1 MATLPA
7 VAHWEGGPKERAM
20 LQAAASEAHIAVHGP
35 PDFPFNAEILGVCGV
50 PAEMSD
56 ENKYG
61 WMVADFLH
69 WKLLF
74 HGVGYKTAQTW
85 LSSLDVPEFLE
96 SVDNVDL
103 INDGTIDKVK
113 QDIAPLP
120 NNNEEF
126 MATFLKHLA
135 ASAKAAATKKT
146 VLVLM
151 VFAPITPE
159 QDICIDFGGKRTYL
173 TVDNLCKTVNDAVG
187 NAQTPI
193 MFITPSPFSGGW
205 LCRPSLTNQ
214 PGSPTLHNMMRI
226 IAKSCGGAFANRF
239 IRSFTE
245 RDTPLMTE
253 AQREQVKYDDPMPL
267 HPTKLQTDCLHQ
279 FQRQIHEALEQRLS
293 VLAKSHGFILGPDA
307 VQVTS
312 NYFDA
317 WMDYGP
323 RQSRPLAWWTE
334 RWGSPRPT
342 IADPHRFDF
351 LGEAFGGT
359 KESQFFHLKYL
370 AAVELD
376 TCPGDWA
383 RQVGGIT
390 RDLLTTFSQRLMV
403 GDDDAKRVFD
413 AIEFRSSSMI
423 VAHMIAKAF
432 NLPLPDGVKC
442 RYWHDKL
449 DGVGD
454 EYYRKLQFAFGEA
467 HNLFDQ
473 ATLLPSEKRHEYKNV
488 RFWRA
493 ARWLSAAIAL
503 RFENGTRQDIESF
516 VLMDVAKFI
525 AKIRDAQKT
534 LLLEHKAVTQAGMN
548 WIAALG
554 LGGEV
559 ESMVVP
565 TVTPELKV
573 IAKDAKDSGLATRNH
588 HGPTAKTT
596 VLDAQAT
603 PWPAPNSHSVSR
615 QNDWNKAGEPES
627 VGTKSA
633 MNPLVVAYAEENNLT
648 QSDVQHAVQDVLEDL
663 GSHFGTDTKQVG
675 AQSPPVN
682 VATTPLTQQKDKKL
696 DSTNNTAHSQKVPA
710 TTATSDGVE
719 GNATASLVT
728 NNNAENWNQAVDAYL
743 LSRTDQ
749 KKPTING
756 STASGAR
763 RKADV
768 PLASNSAWEDALN
781 TKFPTKNNQ
790 ETKNT
795 QVASLEPSADLVGRD
810 EKKTGEQNSLSKTVV
825 AQVATPHVAGEKAA
839 PTVAA
844 GQHAEPSKTAGE
856 DSESSN
862 KAAKQVAS
870 PNTTPAS
877 QPPVQPSI
885 QQLTESMLA
894 GVNNGGMSSEVLM
907 CVTQLLQKVME
918 IAEKEKASKPS
929 DQMNGTQVAGNTSS
943 SVTPNGNVAE
953 TSASSTEPR
962 ITSAENHADSS
973 GPANEAD
980 KVEEASAS
988 LTGGASTASSDAFGA
1003 SPKATADHAR
1013 MASLDARMQ
1022 SLTIHDGVPNNA
1034 SAMGHGDEASGESVK
1049 DGADVVAV
1057 QPAVAQ
1063 GTTGPNQARLAAD
1076 ADDFWARARI
1086 NW

>member
-1 MATLPA
+1 M
-7 VAHWEGGPKERAM
+7 
-20 LQAAASEAHIAVHGP
+20 
-35 PDFPFNAEILGVCGV
+35 
-50 PAEMSD
+50 
-56 ENKYG
+56 
-61 WMVADFLH
+61 
-69 WKLLF
+69 
-74 HGVGYKTAQTW
+74 
-85 LSSLDVPEFLE
+85 
-96 SVDNVDL
+96 
-103 INDGTIDKVK
+103 INDGTVDKVK
-113 QDIAPLP
+113 QNIAPLP
-120 NNNEEF
+120 CNNEEF
-126 MATFLKHLA
+126 MAAFLKHLA
-135 ASAKAAATKKT
+135 ARAKAAATRKT

-159 QDICIDFGGKRTYL
+159 QDICIDFDGKRTYL
-173 TVDNLCKTVNDAVG
+173 TVDSLCNTVNDAVD

-193 MFITPSPFSGGW
+193 VFITPSPFSGGW
-205 LCRPSLTNQ
+205 LCRPSLTYQ
-214 PGSPTLHNMMRI
+214 PGSPTLRNMMRI

-267 HPTKLQTDCLHQ
+267 HPTKLQTDRLHQ
-279 FQRQIHEALEQRLS
+279 LQRQIHEALEQRLS
-293 VLAKSHGFILGPDA
+293 VLAKSHGFILAPDA
-307 VQVTS
+307 VQLTS
-312 NYFDA
+312 NHFDA

-342 IADPHRFDF
+342 IADPHRFEF

-390 RDLLTTFSQRLMV
+390 RDLLTGFSQRLMV

-516 VLMDVAKFI
+516 VLMDVARFI
-525 AKIRDAQKT
+525 AKICDAQKT
-534 LLLEHKAVTQAGMN
+534 LLLEHEAVTQAGMN

-565 TVTPELKV
+565 TATPEVKV
-573 IAKDAKDSGLATRNH
+573 IAERAKDSGIATRNH
-588 HGPTAKTT
+588 QGPIAKTT
-596 VLDAQAT
+596 VLNAQAT
-603 PWPAPNSHSVSR
+603 PWPAPNTRSISR

-627 VGTKSA
+627 VGAKSA
-633 MNPLVVAYAEENNLT
+633 MNPLVVAFAEENSLT
-648 QSDVQHAVQDVLEDL
+648 QSDVQHAVQDVLEDF
-663 GSHFGTDTKQVG
+663 GSQFGTDTKQLG
-675 AQSPPVN
+675 AYCPHVN
-682 VATTPLTQQKDKKL
+682 VATTPLAQPKDKEL
-696 DSTNNTAHSQKVPA
+696 CSTNNTAHSQKVPA
-710 TTATSDGVE
+710 TTATSGGVE

-728 NNNAENWNQAVDAYL
+728 NDNAGNWIQAVDAYL
-743 LSRTDQ
+743 LSKTDQ
-749 KKPTING
+749 KKPAING
-756 STASGAR
+756 ATASCPR

-781 TKFPTKNNQ
+781 TKFPIKNNQ
-790 ETKNT
+790 ETKDT
-795 QVASLEPSADLVGRD
+795 HVASLEPSADVVGRD
-810 EKKTGEQNSLSKTVV
+810 EKKAGEQNPLSETVT
-825 AQVATPHVAGEKAA
+825 AQVATPDVASEKVT
-839 PTVAA
+839 PT
-844 GQHAEPSKTAGE
+844 ETAGE
-856 DSESSN
+856 HSESSN

-894 GVNNGGMSSEVLM
+894 GMNNGGMNSEVFM
-907 CVTQLLQKVME
+907 CVAQLLQKVME
-918 IAEKEKASKPS
+918 VAEKEKAAKAS
-929 DQMNGTQVAGNTSS
+929 DQLNGTQVAENSS
-943 SVTPNGNVAE
+943 NSVTPNGNVAE
-953 TSASSTEPR
+953 TSASFTEPR
-962 ITSAENHADSS
+962 ITSAENFADSS

-980 KVEEASAS
+980 KVKEASAS
-988 LTGGASTASSDAFGA
+988 LTEGASTASSDAFGA

-1022 SLTIHDGVPNNA
+1022 SLTIYDRMPANT
-1034 SAMGHGDEASGESVK
+1034 SPMGHGDEASGESVK

-1063 GTTGPNQARLAAD
+1063 GTTAPNQARLAAD
-1076 ADDFWARARI
+1076 ADDFWARAGI
-1086 NW
+1086 KW